1 MQKLFKRFSVVIMAL
16 AMVVCLAVFA
26 VACTNDDDKDEEKY
40 ATDTFTVTVLDENGN
55 PIDGTNY
62 GQEDF
67 PDENGVYPTCAVK
80 IQFCTLEGGCTFRN
94 PEVGADGKATIE
106 LSVLKELAAN
116 GETVELHVLYVEGK
130 GYKKE
135 YGQYKVDKIPLEI
148 TVTLALKAA

>member
-16 AMVVCLAVFA
+16 AMVVCLAA
-26 VACTNDDDKDEEKY
+26 CATACTNGNDEEQY

-55 PIDGTNY
+55 PIDGTNF

-67 PDENGVYPTCAVK
+67 PDDNGVYPTCAVK
-80 IQFCTLEGGCTFRN
+80 IQFCTLNGGCTPKN
-94 PEVGADGKATIE
+94 PEVGADGKVTIE
-106 LSVLKELAAN
+106 LSDLKMLAPN
-116 GETVELHVLYVEGK
+116 GETIELHVLYVEGK